1 MAMEDAVCLA
11 GELQGRD
18 DFEQAFARYQDKRY
32 LRTGRV
38 QLTARLYGEA
48 YHAAGVTRELRN
60 NMLESRTDQQ
70 GYESLAWLYDP
81 ANSPAF

>member
-11 GELQGRD
+11 GELRNTQN
-18 DFEQAFARYQDKRY
+18 FEQAFASYQNKRY

-60 NMLESRTDQQ
+60 NMLESRTDHQ

-81 ANSPAF
+81 SNSPAF